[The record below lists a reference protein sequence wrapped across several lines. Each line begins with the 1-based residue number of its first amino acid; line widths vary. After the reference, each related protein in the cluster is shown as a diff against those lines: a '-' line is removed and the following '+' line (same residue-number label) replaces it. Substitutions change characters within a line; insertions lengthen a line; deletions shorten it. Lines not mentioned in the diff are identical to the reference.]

1 MAIHH
6 DPDTVA
12 EDGVPGGYDAMIDLN
27 KLNDHSRQFARQLFR
42 EWPEWLQY
50 ARFDP
55 FEDFEKEALLVE
67 VPRPVDGS
75 RHGLF
80 ITTSEWEI
88 SIGFGESFHT
98 RFGAEGEPGEGD
110 FHAAALTFLRDFVT
124 ERVVVATASQD
135 GEWLGAWKVDRRR
148 EDLDALSVEPGAS
161 LSLRSWLGTY
171 DSDAATALDHKTDPI

>member
-1 MAIHH
+1 ML
-6 DPDTVA
+6 
-12 EDGVPGGYDAMIDLN
+12 DLN
-27 KLNDHSRQFARQLFR
+27 KLNDHSRQFAHLLFR
-42 EWPEWLQY
+42 EWPQWLQY

-98 RFGAEGEPGEGD
+98 RFGAEGEPGEQD
-110 FHAAALTFLRDFVT
+110 FHDAALSFLREFVA
-124 ERVVVATASQD
+124 EQVVVATASED
-135 GEWLGAWKVDRRR
+135 GQWLGAWKVDRRR
-148 EDLDALSVEPGAS
+148 EDLDALEVEPGTS
-161 LSLRSWLGTY
+161 LTVRSWLGTF
-171 DSDAATALDHKTDPI
+171 DRTTIPDLDRGTDTT